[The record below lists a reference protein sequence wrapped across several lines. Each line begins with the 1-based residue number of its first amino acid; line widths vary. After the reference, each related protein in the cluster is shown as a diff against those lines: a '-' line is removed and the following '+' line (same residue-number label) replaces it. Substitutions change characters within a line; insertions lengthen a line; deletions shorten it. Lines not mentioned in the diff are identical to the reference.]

1 MNNAVFAKTME
12 IVRQKKLF
20 GVTNKLSY
28 NRIFLWKF
36 ISHRNEKKQQ
46 KTKKKNKT
54 KQTLMN
60 KSVCLGLSF

>member
-36 ISHRNEKKQQ
+36 ISHRNEKK
-46 KTKKKNKT
+46 TTKNKKE
-54 KQTLMN
+54 KQN
-60 KSVCLGLSF
+60 KTDTYE